1 MGKPL
6 KEHPKRKRPKS
17 RSKYSNNKSTDE
29 ERSPLPKRQSKKS
42 KKRYQSRRKK
52 NKKKKHRKYSFSP
65 SPSSSSNDVSD
76 ETKYENNEGKEST
89 DSRFRVISE
98 EDQYKYS
105 LHPDIAQYAN
115 VSFDTYIKEAN
126 VIKTVLIKNPVPEKV
141 RENSG

>member
-1 MGKPL
+1 MSSNESGSSDREKRLSLMGSNNNQVRRSKEVSPKVGESL

-17 RSKYSNNKSTDE
+17 RSKSSNNKSTDE

-42 KKRYQSRRKK
+42 KKRHQSRSKK
-52 NKKKKHRKYSFSP
+52 NKKEKHRKYSFSP

-98 EDQYKYS
+98 ED
-105 LHPDIAQYAN
+105 
-115 VSFDTYIKEAN
+115 
-126 VIKTVLIKNPVPEKV
+126 
-141 RENSG
+141 